1 MVVIDTFADNMRELR
16 MRAGLSQEMLAEK
29 SGLHR
34 TYIGSI
40 EQRRANISLKNVE
53 KIADALGVDP
63 AVMFIDGVAARREV
77 VDVYADVVD
86 TLIEDAPRLAAGDY
100 ALCSW
105 GDDGNV
111 HVEPIGVYSEDLT
124 LRLLCILVEE
134 DYAETLEELVDAYER
149 VSVPVLEFMRT
160 FKGREISRRQELFAE
175 KHGFDLVEFDHKV
188 GEPAADDEDAP
199 PNPFA

>member
-1 MVVIDTFADNMRELR
+1 MIVIDTFADNMRELR

-53 KIADALGVDP
+53 RIADALGVDP
-63 AVMFIDGVAARREV
+63 AVLFIDGVAARREA
-77 VDVYADVVD
+77 VDVYTDVVD
-86 TLIEDAPRLAAGDY
+86 TLVEEAPRMAAGDF

-105 GDDGNV
+105 EGDGGV
-111 HVEPIGVYSEDLT
+111 RVEPIGVYSEDLT

-134 DYAETLEELVDAYER
+134 GYAETLDELVEAYER
-149 VSVPVLEFMRT
+149 VSGPVLEFMRT
-160 FKGREISRRQELFAE
+160 FKGREMSRRQELFA
-175 KHGFDLVEFDHKV
+175 KANGLDLTEFECKV
-188 GEPAADDEDAP
+188 GHPAGDEEGAP